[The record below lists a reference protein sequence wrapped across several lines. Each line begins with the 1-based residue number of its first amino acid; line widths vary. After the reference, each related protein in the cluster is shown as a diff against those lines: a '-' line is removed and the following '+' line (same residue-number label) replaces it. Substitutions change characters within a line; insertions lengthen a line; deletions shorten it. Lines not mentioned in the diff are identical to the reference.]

1 MSARNTLKQLEEK
14 EAEALAMGGA
24 EKLARRKAEGLLNA
38 RERIDYLVDA
48 GSFAESGRHARSIRP
63 EVRHKTPADGK
74 VAGFARIDGREVALV
89 SNDFTVLGASSS
101 VVNMKKIRHV
111 KHAACRYGMPLVF
124 LGESSGARMPD
135 RMGAA
140 GRAILAQDPTEYQRL
155 RETPWVST
163 LMGQCY
169 GSSTW
174 YAAMSDFVVMRKGSV
189 MAIASPNVTS
199 IAIGRPI
206 DPEELGGWKLLTGVS
221 GLADL
226 AVDTDQQALDAVKR
240 FLSYMPAHHAEAPP
254 ERPVPAGSGDACRK
268 ILDIVPEERNKV
280 YDVRK
285 VIAAVA
291 DKDSSFELKERYGK
305 SLATVFARLNG
316 KSVGFIANNPL
327 FKGGA
332 LDADAC
338 QKATSFMVLCDSF
351 NIPLVFLVDVPG
363 FLIGVEGELRGMPGK
378 VINWMNALS
387 LVTVPRVTVIMRKSY
402 GQAFINMGGG
412 RNTDELAC
420 WPSADLG
427 FMDPRV
433 SVNVLY
439 GVKEQDDPERFK
451 QLVAEVNRDTT
462 PWELARLYEAQH
474 VIDPRDTRDFLI
486 RMLHIHRKRLKNGV
500 GDHKLA
506 NWPTSY

>member
-1 MSARNTLKQLEEK
+1 MATTEVLKQLEEK
-14 EAEALAMGGA
+14 EAQALAMGGP
-24 EKLARRKAEGLLNA
+24 EKLAQRKAQGVLNA
-38 RERIDYLVDA
+38 RERIDYLVDP
-48 GSFAESGRHARSIRP
+48 GSFVESGLHARAIRE

-74 VAGFARIDGREVALV
+74 VAGYARIAGREVSLV

-101 VVNMKKIRHV
+101 VINMKKIRHV
-111 KHAACRYGMPLVF
+111 KSAASRYGMPLVF

-199 IAIGRPI
+199 IAIGKPI
-206 DPEELGGWKLLTGVS
+206 DPEELGGWKLLTGIS

-226 AVDTDQQALDAVKR
+226 AVDTDEQTLDAVKR
-240 FLSYMPAHHAEAPP
+240 FLSYMPAHSMEAPP
-254 ERPVPAGSGDACRK
+254 AHPVPPGSDEACRGM
-268 ILDIVPEERNKV
+268 LEIVPEERNKV

-291 DKDSSFELKERYGK
+291 DRGSAFELKERYGR
-305 SLATVFARLNG
+305 SLATVLARLDG
-316 KSVGFIANNPL
+316 KSVGFIANNPM

-351 NIPLVFLVDVPG
+351 NIPIVFLVDVPG

-433 SVNVLY
+433 SVNVLH

-474 VIDPRDTRDFLI
+474 VIDPRDTRGFLI
-486 RMLHIHRKRLKNGV
+486 RMLAVHRKR
-500 GDHKLA
+500 
-506 NWPTSY
+506 